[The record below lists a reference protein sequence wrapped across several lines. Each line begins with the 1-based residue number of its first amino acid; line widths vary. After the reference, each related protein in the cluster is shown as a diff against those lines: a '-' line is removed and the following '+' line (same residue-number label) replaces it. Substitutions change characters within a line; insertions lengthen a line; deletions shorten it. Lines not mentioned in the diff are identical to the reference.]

1 MGEEEQDVTDLGKLE
16 SGMEAAVKGL
26 KWEYANSI
34 TARITP
40 GVGSH
45 IWHVWNHSG
54 VDIGTIYGSYVLLG
68 SVVEFQG

>member
-1 MGEEEQDVTDLGKLE
+1 MTDLGKLE

-40 GVGSH
+40 GVGSTYLAY
-45 IWHVWNHSG
+45 ICNHSG
-54 VDIGTIYGSYVLLG
+54 IDISTIYGSYVLLG